1 MKEKIMDYYTRAVEH
16 RKELHKIPEVGM
28 KEFKT
33 TEYILKALKEMGY
46 KVERALETGVIAY
59 KKGSDDSVSIAFR
72 ADIDALAIKEEAE
85 GSSKSVHEGYMHGC
99 GHDYHM
105 AILLGFAEYLKDV
118 NTSCNI
124 VFIFQPAEESPG
136 GAKPI
141 VESGKLDRFNI
152 TEIYGLHIWPYLK
165 EGRIGVKPGPIMA
178 MSGEF
183 ELDLIGRGGHG
194 AVPNSSIDPIYISS
208 QVISS
213 LQSIVSRNI
222 EPIDDAVVT
231 VGYIR
236 GGSVHNVIPG
246 KVEMGGTIRAFR
258 QEVYD
263 KIKERITT
271 ICQGIAKA
279 YEMEIDVRITDF
291 YKPVD
296 NDETLTEEFIESQGD
311 DVELVKPY
319 MTGEDF
325 SFYQAKYPGVFFF
338 LGSKN
343 EEKDYIYP
351 LHNSR
356 FQADD
361 QVIKNGIDSYIN
373 LLKYKSLIE

>member
-1 MKEKIMDYYTRAVEH
+1 MDCYIKAVDY

-33 TEYILKALKEMGY
+33 TEYILNVLKGLGY
-46 KVERALETGVIAY
+46 EVETALETGVIAY
-59 KKGSDDSVSIAFR
+59 KKGIDDSSSIAFR
-72 ADIDALAIKEEAE
+72 ADIDALAIDEETHGE
-85 GSSKSVHEGYMHGC
+85 VKSMHEGYMHGC
-99 GHDYHM
+99 GHDFHI
-105 AILLGFAEYLKDV
+105 AVLLGFAEYLKNV
-118 NTSCNI
+118 ETSCNI

-141 VESGKLDRFNI
+141 IKSGKLEKFNI
-152 TEIYGLHIWPYLK
+152 TEIYGLHIWPDLNQ
-165 EGRIGVKPGPIMA
+165 GRIGVKPGPIMA

-183 ELDLIGRGGHG
+183 ELDLIGKGGHG
-194 AVPNSSIDPIYISS
+194 AVPNSAIDPIYISS

-231 VGYIR
+231 VGYIK
-236 GGSVHNVIPG
+236 GGTVHNVIPG

-263 KIKERITT
+263 RIKERIAT
-271 ICQGIAKA
+271 ICEGIARA
-279 YEMEIDVRITDF
+279 YEMEIEVRITAF

-296 NDETLTEEFIESQGD
+296 NNEKLTEEFIQSQGEA
-311 DVELVKPY
+311 VEIVKPY

-325 SFYQAKYPGVFFF
+325 SFYQAEYPGVFFF

-343 EEKDYIYP
+343 EEKGYIHP

-373 LLKYKSLIE
+373 LLKYKTVIK

>member
-1 MKEKIMDYYTRAVEH
+1 MDYYTRAVEY

-33 TEYILKALKEMGY
+33 TEYILNALKVMGY
-46 KVERALETGVIAY
+46 EVEAALETGAIAY
-59 KKGSDDSVSIAFR
+59 KKGTDESSSIAFR
-72 ADIDALAIKEEAE
+72 ADIDALAIQEETVGE
-85 GSSKSVHEGYMHGC
+85 TKSEHEGYMHGC
-99 GHDYHM
+99 GHDYHI
-105 AILLGFAEYLKDV
+105 AVLLGFAEYLKDV
-118 NTSCNI
+118 ETSCNI

-136 GAKPI
+136 GARPI

-152 TEIYGLHIWPYLK
+152 TEIYGLHIWPYLDQGK
-165 EGRIGVKPGPIMA
+165 IGVKPGPLMA

-183 ELDLIGRGGHG
+183 ELDLIGKGGHG
-194 AVPNSSIDPIYISS
+194 AVPNSAIDPIFISS

-263 KIKERITT
+263 RIKERIAT
-271 ICQGIAKA
+271 ICEGIAKA
-279 YEMEIDVRITDF
+279 YEMEIEVRITDF

-296 NDETLTEEFIESQGD
+296 NDEKLTEEFIKSQGNV
-311 DVELVKPY
+311 VEIVKPY

-325 SFYQAKYPGVFFF
+325 SFYQAEYPGVFFF

-343 EEKDYIYP
+343 EEKGFIQP

-373 LLKYKSLIE
+373 LLKYKSVIE

>member
-1 MKEKIMDYYTRAVEH
+1 
-16 RKELHKIPEVGM
+16 
-28 KEFKT
+28 
-33 TEYILKALKEMGY
+33 
-46 KVERALETGVIAY
+46 
-59 KKGSDDSVSIAFR
+59 
-72 ADIDALAIKEEAE
+72 
-85 GSSKSVHEGYMHGC
+85 MHGC
-99 GHDYHM
+99 GHDYHI
-105 AILLGFAEYLKDV
+105 AILLGFAEYLRDIE
-118 NTSCNI
+118 TSCNI

-136 GAKPI
+136 GARPI
-141 VESGKLDRFNI
+141 IESGKLDRFNI
-152 TEIYGLHIWPYLK
+152 EEIYGLHIWPYLEQGK
-165 EGRIGVKPGPIMA
+165 IGVKPGPIMA

-183 ELDLIGRGGHG
+183 ELDLIGKGGHG
-194 AVPNSSIDPIYISS
+194 AVPNSAIDPIFISS

-263 KIKERITT
+263 RIKERIRT
-271 ICQGIAKA
+271 ICEGIAKA
-279 YEMEIDVRITDF
+279 FEMEIEVRITDF

-296 NDETLTEEFIESQGD
+296 NDENLTEEFIKSQGD
-311 DVELVKPY
+311 AVEIVKPY

-325 SFYQAKYPGVFFF
+325 SFYQSEYPGVFFF

-343 EEKDYIYP
+343 EEKGFVHP
-351 LHNSR
+351 LHNSK
-356 FQADD
+356 FQAED

-373 LLKYKSLIE
+373 ILKYKSIIE

>member
-1 MKEKIMDYYTRAVEH
+1 MDYYTKAVEY

-33 TEYILKALKEMGY
+33 TEYILNVLRGMGY
-46 KVERALETGVIAY
+46 EVETALETGVIAC
-59 KKGSDDSVSIAFR
+59 KKGIDDSVAIAFR
-72 ADIDALAIKEEAE
+72 SDIDALAIQEET
-85 GSSKSVHEGYMHGC
+85 KSDFKSIHEGYMHGC

-105 AILLGFAEYLKDV
+105 AVLLGFAEYLKGV
-118 NTSCNI
+118 ETSCSI

-136 GAKPI
+136 GARPI
-141 VESGKLDRFNI
+141 VESGKLDKFNI
-152 TEIYGLHIWPYLK
+152 TEIYGLHIWPYLNQ
-165 EGRIGVKPGPIMA
+165 GRIGVKPGPIMA

-183 ELDLIGRGGHG
+183 ELDLIGKGGHG
-194 AVPNSSIDPIYISS
+194 AVPNSTIDPIYISS

-231 VGYIR
+231 VGYIK

-263 KIKERITT
+263 RIKERITT
-271 ICQGIAKA
+271 ICEGIAMA
-279 YEMEIDVRITDF
+279 YEMEIEVRITDF

-296 NDETLTEEFIESQGD
+296 NDEKLTEEFIKSQGD
-311 DVELVKPY
+311 AIEIVKPY

-325 SFYQAKYPGVFFF
+325 SFYQLEYPGVFFF

-343 EEKDYIYP
+343 EEKGLVHP
-351 LHNSR
+351 LHNSK
-356 FQADD
+356 FQSEDP
-361 QVIKNGIDSYIN
+361 VIKNGIDSYIN
-373 LLKYKSLIE
+373 LLKYKDII